1 MSRAGRCLA
10 FVLALM
16 LGACGGSPAIPREA
30 HEATQAERERR
41 AAELA
46 PDLYAKAQEAQA
58 RAEQASGDAQDDLEL
73 TAELWL
79 EAACEEA
86 DRIVLE
92 RKRRGH
98 EARIETAQLARAGVD
113 KQRLEI
119 EATIRREQ
127 AARIAHT
134 EAVKM
139 LALAATDER
148 ARRAGDTAHAEI
160 AAWLVSRAEL
170 TLAAARAI
178 GLPEPAAAEVAAA
191 ITRARKPKATL
202 EDAQGALATAERA
215 IGRARALRGPV
226 TEDERA
232 ALLEMARERSLS
244 ATRDA
249 RGVVLD
255 LRSAFAP
262 GTAKLSASGRAQLA
276 HLLAIARA
284 HPHGPIHIEASRARA
299 EALHKALGDAPERA
313 RFSAVAQ
320 ELPDKERVFV
330 VLVEYGERSAASAP

>member
-1 MSRAGRCLA
+1 MMRLCTGLA
-10 FVLALM
+10 IVLM
-16 LGACGGSPAIPREA
+16 LGACGGTPAVPREA
-30 HEATQAERERR
+30 HEVTQAEREKR

-46 PDLYAKAQEAQA
+46 PDLYAKAQEAKA
-58 RAEQASGDAQDDLEL
+58 RAAEASGDAQDDLEL

-92 RKRRGH
+92 RKRREH
-98 EARIETAQLARAGVD
+98 EARIEAAQLARAGLD
-113 KQRLEI
+113 KQRLEL
-119 EATIRREQ
+119 EAAIRRDE

-148 ARRAGDTAHAEI
+148 PRPAGDTAHAEV

-178 GLPEPAAAEVAAA
+178 GLPEPEAAEVAAA
-191 ITRARKPKATL
+191 IGRARKPKAKL
-202 EDAQGALATAERA
+202 EDAQGALASAERA

-232 ALLEMARERSLS
+232 ALLEMASERSLS

-255 LRSAFAP
+255 LRSAFTP
-262 GTAKLSASGRAQLA
+262 GTAKLSANGRAQLA
-276 HLLAIARA
+276 HLLALARA

-313 RFSAVAQ
+313 RFSVVAQ
-320 ELPDKERVFV
+320 DLPDKERVFV
-330 VLVEYGERSAASAP
+330 VLVEYGER